1 MPLVRPHVS
10 PRRCARFSALAVGAL
25 AVLSCSDGPTAK
37 AEECDLATVTT
48 TLGLTTLEGG
58 RASYSERAACV
69 ALTGGGA
76 RYLVV
81 PQYAS
86 GGEEEDPR
94 QRAYFLGNQ
103 EPSLAS
109 ASLRAT
115 DAGAVRGRAP
125 RPLRAQQRLDQR
137 LRALEGALLPAPIP
151 APAIRSTETPPAAQ
165 FASRREFVTL
175 GNVSGTSFE
184 KVTADLV
191 YTGDNIVIYADTA
204 TPENGF
210 TALRL
215 QRFGDLFDQ
224 TLYPIDTAAFG
235 RPTDIDGNGRLI
247 VLMTPQVNAL
257 VSDTE
262 CLSDG
267 FITGYFFG
275 FDLVSTDANRSN
287 RGEVF
292 YMLTPDA
299 AGEFSCEHTV
309 DEVAELVPSTFI
321 HELQHMISYGAHV
334 IERGST
340 RDEETWLNEGL
351 SLIAEELGSLYYE
364 EKYPPGTC
372 GPGIRT
378 DCEQLFPDS
387 SQGFIVSNL
396 QYAFDWMAS
405 APQISVT
412 TFESSGSFEE
422 RGAAFLFLRWLGDH
436 KPGVFRALV
445 QTALR
450 GRENVSNAAGEP
462 FPALFADFGIAL
474 YTDSIPGLERTAVPP
489 RYRFLSRNLRAIWER
504 FASLSSTFPAPYPI
518 QPRALPASAGEQGS
532 MVQGTMDWY
541 ILETPA
547 GAPAVPLHLV
557 RNDLRPLGAALVPQL
572 GVFRLPD

>member
-1 MPLVRPHVS
+1 MPLVRQHVS
-10 PRRCARFSALAVGAL
+10 ARRSARFAALAVGAF
-25 AVLSCSDGPTAK
+25 ASLSCSDGPTAN
-37 AEECDLATVTT
+37 AVECDLTKITS
-48 TLGLTTLEGG
+48 TLDLTTLQGG
-58 RASYSERAACV
+58 RATYAEGETCV

-86 GGEEEDPR
+86 GGEDEAPR
-94 QRAYFLGNQ
+94 QRGYFLGNQ
-103 EPSLAS
+103 EASLAAA
-109 ASLRAT
+109 ASRGQSVAALR
-115 DAGAVRGRAP
+115 RGR
-125 RPLRAQQRLDQR
+125 RPLTAQQRLDQR
-137 LRALEGALLPAPIP
+137 LRALEGALLPTSVPEA
-151 APAIRSTETPPAAQ
+151 AIRSTEVPPAAQ
-165 FASRREFVTL
+165 FATRREFVTL

-210 TALRL
+210 TTTRL

-224 TLYPIDTAAFG
+224 TLYPIDTTAFG

-247 VLMTPQVNAL
+247 VLMTPRVNAL
-257 VSDTE
+257 VDETE
-262 CLSDG
+262 CLTDG

-299 AGEFSCEHTV
+299 DGEFSCEHSV

-334 IERGST
+334 IQRGST

-405 APQISVT
+405 APDISVT

-445 QTALR
+445 QTALS
-450 GRENVSNAAGEP
+450 GTENVSNAAGEP
-462 FPALFADFGIAL
+462 FPALFADFGVAL
-474 YTDSIPGLERTAVPP
+474 YTDSIPGLERSAVPP
-489 RYRFLSRNLRAIWER
+489 RYRFLSRNLRKIHER
-504 FASLSSTFPAPYPI
+504 FASLGSTVPPPYPI

-541 ILETPA
+541 VLETPA

-557 RNDLRPLGAALVPQL
+557 RSDLRPLGAALVPQL

>member
-1 MPLVRPHVS
+1 MPLRC
-10 PRRCARFSALAVGAL
+10 PRLLTRRSARSSALAVGAL
-25 AVLSCSDGPTAK
+25 AVLSCSDGPTAS
-37 AEECDLATVTT
+37 ATECDLENVTAS
-48 TLGLTTLEGG
+48 LALAPLQGGSASYAVAESCVGLT
-58 RASYSERAACV
+58 S
-69 ALTGGGA
+69 GGA

-81 PQYAS
+81 PQLAS
-86 GGEEEDPR
+86 GGEDEDPR
-94 QRAYFLGNQ
+94 ERSYFLGNQ
-103 EPSLAS
+103 EPSSAA
-109 ASLRAT
+109 ASLRGT
-115 DAGAVRGRAP
+115 RSPLGSLRSG
-125 RPLRAQQRLDQR
+125 RPLTAQQRFDAR
-137 LRALEGALLPAPIP
+137 LRAMEGALLPASIP
-151 APAIRSTETPPAAQ
+151 AAALRSTETPPLAQ
-165 FASRREFVTL
+165 FAARREFVTL
-175 GNVSGTSFE
+175 GNVDGTDFE

-191 YTGDNIVIYADTA
+191 YTGDNILIYADTA

-210 TALRL
+210 TPLRIL
-215 QRFGDLFDQ
+215 RFGDVFDQ
-224 TLYPIDTAAFG
+224 TLFPIDTAAFG

-247 VLMTPQVNAL
+247 VLMTPRVNAL
-257 VSDTE
+257 VSETE
-262 CLSDG
+262 CLADG

-275 FDLVSTDANRSN
+275 FDLVSTDVNRSN

-292 YMLTPDA
+292 YMLTPDVS
-299 AGEFSCEHTV
+299 GEFSCEHSV
-309 DEVAELVPSTFI
+309 NEVADLVPSTFI

-334 IERGST
+334 IQRGSL

-396 QYAFDWMAS
+396 QYAFDWMAT
-405 APQISVT
+405 APEISVT
-412 TFESSGSFEE
+412 TFASSGTFEE

-445 QTALR
+445 QTGLR
-450 GRENVSNAAGEP
+450 GTANVTNAAGEP
-462 FPALFADFGIAL
+462 FPVLFADFGISL

-489 RYRFLSRNLRAIWER
+489 RYRFLSRNLRKIHER
-504 FASLSSTFPAPYPI
+504 FASLGSSFPPAYPI
-518 QPRALPASAGEQGS
+518 QPKPLVPFGGLRGS

-547 GAPAVPLHLV
+547 GASAVPLHLV
-557 RNDLRPLGAALVPQL
+557 RQDLRPLGAALVPQL

>member
-1 MPLVRPHVS
+1 MPLVRRSVIT
-10 PRRCARFSALAVGAL
+10 RRLARRAASLAGVL
-25 AVLSCSDGPTAK
+25 ATLSCSDGPTA
-37 AEECDLATVTT
+37 AATECDVEQITASLS
-48 TLGLTTLEGG
+48 LSPLQGG
-58 RASYSERAACV
+58 RASYAEAESCV
-69 ALTGGGA
+69 GLSGGSA

-81 PQYAS
+81 PQLAS
-86 GGEEEDPR
+86 GGEGEDPR
-94 QRAYFLGNQ
+94 EREYFLGNQ
-103 EPSLAS
+103 EPGLAA
-109 ASLRAT
+109 ASVR
-115 DAGAVRGRAP
+115 DAGAALFQGR
-125 RPLRAQQRLDQR
+125 RPLGAQQRLDAR
-137 LRALEGALLPAPIP
+137 LRALEGALLPAERP
-151 APAIRSTETPPAAQ
+151 AAALRSTDAPPAAQ
-165 FASRREFVTL
+165 FAARREFVTL
-175 GNVSGTSFE
+175 ANVDGTSFA

-210 TALRL
+210 TETRI

-224 TLYPIDTAAFG
+224 TLFPIDTAAFG
-235 RPTDIDGNGRLI
+235 RPSDIDGNGRVI
-247 VLMTPQVNAL
+247 VLMTPRVNAL
-257 VSDTE
+257 VAKTE
-262 CLSDG
+262 CMLNG

-275 FDLVSTDANRSN
+275 FDLVSTDVNRSN

-292 YMLTPDA
+292 YMLTPDVG
-299 AGEFSCEHTV
+299 GEFSCEHTV
-309 DEVAELVPSTFI
+309 NEVAELVPSTFI

-364 EKYPPGTC
+364 AKYPPGTC

-396 QYAFDWMAS
+396 QYAFDWMAN
-405 APQISVT
+405 APRTSVT

-445 QTALR
+445 QTGLR
-450 GRENVSNAAGEP
+450 GTANVSNAAGEP
-462 FPALFADFGIAL
+462 FPALFADFGISL
-474 YTDSIPGLERTAVPP
+474 YTDSIPGVPRDAVPE
-489 RYRFLSRNLRAIWER
+489 RYRFLSRNLRQIHAR
-504 FASLSSTFPAPYPI
+504 FASLGSEIPAPYPI
-518 QPRALPASAGEQGS
+518 DPKPLPASGGAQGS

-541 ILETPA
+541 ILESPGA
-547 GAPAVPLHLV
+547 APAVPLHLV
-557 RNDLRPLGAALVPQL
+557 RSDLRPLGAALVPQL